1 MIVDSSLAAT
11 MPARVQPPSRV
22 ALKLTLAFNA
32 AGELKVAASVT
43 ALPRSEALAPSAK
56 KSKHGERGE
65 LEDKRAFGKKWITS
79 EEGVKANRKLWL
91 RYDPSTN
98 CMFCDACIRFNLK
111 HPTCNF
117 VVGCK
122 SIRLERVKEH
132 ECYGESNGH
141 GDALFKLINSTKL
154 GEDFSALLTKQISLE
169 SDQGSSPTG
178 SWSSSKSHRS
188 ICIGQNYTYLTDV
201 RSEPTDIRS

>member
-1 MIVDSSLAAT
+1 
-11 MPARVQPPSRV
+11 V

-43 ALPRSEALAPSAK
+43 ALPRSEKLAPSAK
-56 KSKHGERGE
+56 RPKHGVRGK
-65 LEDKRAFGKKWITS
+65 LEDKRGFGKKWISS
-79 EEGVKANRKLWL
+79 EEGIKADRKLWL
-91 RYDPSTN
+91 RYDRATN
-98 CMFCDACIRFNLK
+98 CMHCDACIRFNTT
-111 HPTCNF
+111 HPLLNFITGCN
-117 VVGCK
+117 
-122 SIRLERVKEH
+122 SIRLDRVREH
-132 ECYGESNGH
+132 ERAGETNGH

-188 ICIGQNYTYLTDV
+188 ICIGQNYIDLTDV
-201 RSEPTDIRS
+201 RSEPTDLRS